1 MKDDREIRLFAR
13 VYDTAQAAESAFTAA
28 ESDYIGLSGV
38 EVGFFRAFVP
48 ETGWVVAAVGP
59 DASEGMLQGGSPVQL
74 DPDVAAVL
82 LRRFVALRPPDG
94 RPAVVS
100 AQYRP
105 GLPVPVGH
113 EHD

>member
-1 MKDDREIRLFAR
+1 MHDDREIRVFAR

-28 ESDYIGLSGV
+28 ESDYIDLSEV

-59 DASEGMLQGGSPVQL
+59 DASDGMLQGGIPVQL

-94 RPAVVS
+94 RPTVVRIRH
-100 AQYRP
+100 RP

>member
-28 ESDYIGLSGV
+28 ESDYAGLSGV

-59 DASEGMLQGGSPVQL
+59 DASDGMLQGGIPVQL

-94 RPAVVS
+94 QPAVIRVRH
-100 AQYRP
+100 RP
-105 GLPVPVGH
+105 GLPIQVSH

>member
-1 MKDDREIRLFAR
+1 MHDDREIRVFAR

-28 ESDYIGLSGV
+28 ESDYIDLSEV

-59 DASEGMLQGGSPVQL
+59 DASEGMLQGGAPVQL

-82 LRRFVALRPPDG
+82 VHRFVALRPPDG
-94 RPAVVS
+94 RPTVV
-100 AQYRP
+100 RIRHMP
-105 GLPVPVGH
+105 GLPAPVGH